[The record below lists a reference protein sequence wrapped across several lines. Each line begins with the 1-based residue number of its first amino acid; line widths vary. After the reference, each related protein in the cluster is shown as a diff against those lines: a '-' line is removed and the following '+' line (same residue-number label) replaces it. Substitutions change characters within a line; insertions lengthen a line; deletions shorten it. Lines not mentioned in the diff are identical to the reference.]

1 MTIDFTKS
9 ERKTIRKLAEL
20 AWERQ
25 LRSEL
30 HKIAIAITDMDK
42 EVLSP
47 FEVNQKIHAFHN
59 GVSRELFNRYSDSL
73 PWFPVC
79 RAHYDKVL
87 SDDDLMDASDK
98 IRNGISKFAK
108 DFVFINELESS
119 DDPYE
124 EACLTDRSD

>member
-1 MTIDFTKS
+1 MAIDFTKS

-30 HKIAIAITDMDK
+30 HKIAAAIADMDR

-47 FEVNQKIHAFHN
+47 FEVNQEIHNFHN
-59 GVSRELFNRYSDSL
+59 GVSRNLFNRYSDSQ
-73 PWFPVC
+73 PWFSVC

-87 SDDDLMDASDK
+87 SDDDLIDASDT
-98 IRNGISKFAK
+98 IRNGIREFAK
-108 DFVFINELESS
+108 NFEYMYEL
-119 DDPYE
+119 DNTVDPQE
-124 EACLTDRSD
+124 DE